1 MALAEQ
7 PSPDSTLPARHGEW
21 LAPGFVV
28 ASRYRIESVLGA
40 GGFGHVYVATQI
52 GLGRRVALKVL
63 PASATAS
70 AEQLE
75 RFQREAALAQ
85 RLEHPNTVRL
95 FDHGVSAEGIPFI
108 ALELL
113 RGETLA
119 ASIAR
124 VGPQADERVAR
135 VATQV
140 LKALMEAHALGVVH
154 RDIKPANIFLTSH
167 AGEPLFVKLL
177 DFGIAKQSQ
186 EAVPPS
192 RQIAAASA
200 QPSSTALTSASHVM
214 GTPRYMAPEQ
224 VRGEPVGPPADLY
237 ALGLTLAEMVAGRAV
252 FDTENALE
260 IISAHV
266 ADQPV
271 RLPEAALGSRLR
283 TVLERAT
290 SSRPEARYADA
301 GEMLDAIE
309 ALGLRSPEA
318 QPTLAKSTVA
328 QAFAKTE
335 ATPVASRRGAATYR
349 VSRRVWWVG
358 GAALLAVAGAAATVA
373 LRSPGSPERASAPSR
388 SLSSLSMSSEPAAPT
403 GTPGLTVVQLKG
415 GASSAD
421 VVRDIAPPFPD
432 RGFENHP
439 RRYAA
444 LPALDPEIIRRKLEA
459 SGFIDVRT
467 LDARSVILISGTK
480 EPCTTSIQW
489 SVEATAEAARKRA
502 DSYGEKVGWIHAAIA
517 SENRVLIVGGGA
529 PGPVESRECVE
540 GVLTLLLGSARGTP

>member
-119 ASIAR
+119 TSIAR
-124 VGPQADERVAR
+124 IGPQADERVAR
-135 VATQV
+135 VAAQV

-186 EAVPPS
+186 DAVPPS

-237 ALGLTLAEMVAGRAV
+237 ALGLTLAEMIAGRPV

-260 IISAHV
+260 IISTHL

-271 RLPEAALGSRLR
+271 QLPEAALGSRLR
-283 TVLERAT
+283 AVLERAT
-290 SSRPEARYADA
+290 TSRPEARYADA
-301 GEMLDAIE
+301 REMLDAIE

-335 ATPVASRRGAATYR
+335 ATPVASRRGAARYR

-373 LRSPGSPERASAPSR
+373 LRSPERASAPSR
-388 SLSSLSMSSEPAAPT
+388 SLSSLSRSSEPAAPP
-403 GTPGLTVVQLKG
+403 GTNGLTVVQLKG

-444 LPALDPEIIRRKLEA
+444 LPALDPEIIRKRLEA
-459 SGFIDVRT
+459 SGFIEVRT
-467 LDARSVILISGTK
+467 LDAQSVVLISGTK
-480 EPCTTSIQW
+480 EACTTNIQW
-489 SVEATAEAARKRA
+489 AVEATAEAARARA

-529 PGPVESRECVE
+529 PTPVESRECVE
-540 GVLTLLLGSARGTP
+540 GVLALLLNPAKGTP